1 MNSDNFKIG
10 LFGINS
16 SSGLSLTKYKNRWKA
31 SWPELIELVKFADKK
46 NFDFI
51 LPLSK
56 WKDWGGSTEPNKT
69 SYETFNFSSLL
80 LPLTKK
86 IFFFSTIHVPF
97 VHPVYAAKVIST
109 INSAYPKRLG
119 LNIVCG
125 WNENEY
131 QMFYKKNNNF
141 SNLRYIFGEEWVTI
155 YESCLKKKNF
165 SYKGNFFNIKNAS
178 VYPKSKNIIP
188 LVSAAYSEDGRKFAV
203 RNCNFLFTMF
213 ENFQRTKKLN
223 EKLIASAKSK
233 KRNIKIF
240 TPIHIICRKT
250 ENEAEEFHDY
260 YSNIKRDNKA
270 VNNFIKNV
278 AVANKKTLYKI
289 MKSKSN
295 IIASS
300 CGSKIIKGNPK
311 QVAEQLRELKNAKF
325 SGAAFSFVN
334 YLDEIKFFSEK
345 VLSQKPLN

>member
-1 MNSDNFKIG
+1 MNSNKFKIG

-31 SWPELIELVKFADKK
+31 TWDEMYELIKFADKK

-56 WKDWGGSTEPNKT
+56 WKDWGGSTEPNKI

-80 LPLTKK
+80 LPITKK

-109 INSAYPKRLG
+109 INSAHPKRLG

-131 QMFYKKNNNF
+131 QMFYKQNDNF
-141 SNLRYIFGEEWVTI
+141 SKERYLYGEEWVKI
-155 YESCLKKKNF
+155 YDRCLKVKNF
-165 SYKGNFFNIKNAS
+165 SFKGNFFNIKNAS
-178 VYPKSKNIIP
+178 VYPKNRNSIP
-188 LVSAAYSEDGRKFAV
+188 LVSAAYSEEGRKFAMK
-203 RNCNFLFTMF
+203 NCNYLFTMF

-223 EKLIASAKSK
+223 EELISRAKINK
-233 KRNIKIF
+233 KNIKIF

-250 ENEAEEFHDY
+250 ESEADDFHDY
-260 YSNIKRDNKA
+260 YSIKKKDEKA
-270 VNNFIKNV
+270 VNNFINNV
-278 AVANKKTLYKI
+278 AVANKKTLHKI

-334 YLDEIKFFSEK
+334 YLDEIKFFTKK
-345 VLSQKPLN
+345 VLSQKPFD